1 MPLPEDE
8 AFRTDDESKSKQTIS
23 EEDRLAWLETAE
35 RILNEQADKP
45 EGRCLTCNTPVSQQP
60 GFVTMGI
67 ITLPCPTCGPMY

>member
-8 AFRTDDESKSKQTIS
+8 VFRTDSESQSKQTIS
-23 EEDRLAWLETAE
+23 ESDRLAWLETAE

-45 EGRCLTCNTPVSQQP
+45 EGRCPTCNTPVSKQP
-60 GFVTMGI
+60 GYVRMGI